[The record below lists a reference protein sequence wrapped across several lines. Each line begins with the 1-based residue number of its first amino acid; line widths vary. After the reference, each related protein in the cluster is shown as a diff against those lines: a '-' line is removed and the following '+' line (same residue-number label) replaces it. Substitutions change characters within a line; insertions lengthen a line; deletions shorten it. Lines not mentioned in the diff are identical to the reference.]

1 MRFNQILSSALAL
14 IPRNH
19 SLEQRTVI
27 IPADD
32 VGDVTGSPN
41 MTQILAKC
49 YAPVRK

>member
-1 MRFNQILSSALAL
+1 MRLNQILNNALAL

-32 VGDVTGSPN
+32 VVVVEAWRLELT
-41 MTQILAKC
+41 LE
-49 YAPVRK
+49 